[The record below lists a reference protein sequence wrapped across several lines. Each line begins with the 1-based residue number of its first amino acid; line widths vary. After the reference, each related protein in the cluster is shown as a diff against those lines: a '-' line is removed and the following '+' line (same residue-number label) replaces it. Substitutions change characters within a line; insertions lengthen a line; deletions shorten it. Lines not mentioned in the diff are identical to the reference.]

1 MILRHSLLL
10 HQYTFSICKD
20 TAFIWFG
27 KIYFLPT
34 THRIAKCET
43 IAAIC
48 ETAVWGKVCIFASWK
63 QVAKMFVNCW
73 NGE

>member
-1 MILRHSLLL
+1 MTNYMVIRV
-10 HQYTFSICKD
+10 
-20 TAFIWFG
+20 G
-27 KIYFLPT
+27 IYALT
-34 THRIAKCET
+34 QETVAKCET

-48 ETAVWGKVCIFASWK
+48 ETAVWGKVCIFASLK